1 MTSGP
6 PRTELVDQWRVAAL
20 HVLNATIDGA
30 QRRNDGATI
39 RAAGELVERVE
50 SAHAGLMEIE
60 RALAELGLEGVTAHT
75 PVVTV
80 EESESDAPTTLP
92 AGGRSVHVMR
102 PPSFLLLP
110 AGGDASGRH
119 FRDTVLRRLDPA
131 RIDDW
136 LPGQGEAIRAKMGDG
151 LAAWGLRDNT
161 RLNVGSGRK
170 PLIWDRIVD
179 GTLALFSDGDRY
191 VRAARVI
198 GKGLSDVATS
208 ELWYSPDFRW
218 LILLTDVREASIP
231 IGTVIAGAG
240 FEADYRINRQA
251 LVPKPHREPGLWRA
265 IEPYLRGHGA

>member
-1 MTSGP
+1 MSHNS
-6 PRTELVDQWRVAAL
+6 PRTTLVDRWREAAL
-20 HVLNATIDGA
+20 RALNLAIDDA
-30 QRRNDGATI
+30 QRQNDGATI
-39 RAAGELVERVE
+39 RAAGALVERVE

-60 RALAELGLEGVTAHT
+60 DALAGLGLEGVAAHT
-75 PVVTV
+75 PIVTV
-80 EESESDAPTTLP
+80 EESEAAAPTTLP
-92 AGGRSVHVMR
+92 AGESSVSAMR

-136 LPGQGEAIRAKMGDG
+136 LPGQGEAIRARIGDG

-198 GKGLSDVATS
+198 GKGTSDVATS
-208 ELWYSPDFRW
+208 ELWHSPDFRW
-218 LILLTDVREASIP
+218 LVLLTDVREVRIP
-231 IGTVIAGAG
+231 IGTAIAGAG
-240 FEADYRINRQA
+240 FQADYRINRQA

-265 IEPYLRGHGA
+265 IEPYLRGHRA